1 MAENSTVHEVSQDEY
16 LDAQT
21 HHVPCGCG
29 NIYVIINSN
38 GDFHSITIKGSMAK
52 EAPCGEAWFNAMSGI
67 LTFALRRAIKEDEDA
82 LYKGI
87 IKQLKNQACNNQTVV
102 AKSCVH
108 QIATVIEKY
117 FKGRKREEE
126 TAKA

>member
-1 MAENSTVHEVSQDEY
+1 MTEELEV

-38 GDFHSITIKGSMAK
+38 GDFHSVTIKGAMAK
-52 EAPCGEAWFNAMSGI
+52 EAPCGEAWFNAMGAI

-82 LYKGI
+82 LYRGI
-87 IKQLKNQACNNQTVV
+87 IKQLKNQNCNMTT
-102 AKSCVH
+102 AARKSCVH

-117 FKGRKREEE
+117 FKGR
-126 TAKA
+126 AK